1 MKKIRILSL
10 LLMLILL
17 LSTFALPVY
26 ADPAE
31 TESAEETEIP
41 WADNPS
47 EYRLNL
53 LDDAPEYDAGC
64 KTALLLEM
72 NSGIVIYA
80 KNAEETVYPASLT
93 KIMTC
98 LVALKYAGDMLDTMR
113 VNVSE
118 SALAGIA
125 EAGGEVRLQLGEQM
139 TLRDAL
145 YYLMVVSSNEAAN
158 VVAEAVGH
166 DIPNFVNMMNE
177 TAEELGCTGTHFAN
191 THGLHNTNH
200 YTTARDLS
208 IITRAALTY
217 ETFRE
222 IVSTAEYSVPPTN
235 LSNTTRLVNTNYLI
249 LNDGNRYMA
258 DNGDYYTYYF
268 DRATG
273 IKTGYTSAAG
283 RCVIS
288 RAGDGN
294 LDLLCIIMGADTRIM
309 PDGSTRYD
317 NFVEAKKL
325 FNYGFQN
332 FAYAKLASSGN
343 TPYPVHQE
351 TVKFSD
357 NKRGVVLIPESDVNC
372 LLPKDYDQS
381 KVSFAYTLDTP
392 DGLKAPLEVNQRVGT
407 VSVYYDGSLVG
418 ESRLI
423 TITAVEEETVKRV
436 ISDGLDAVKEA
447 AGAGKTTK
455 EKSFFQR
462 ILSAWYILLLVP
474 AILIVLLLLRNLVYR
489 LYRRRSIKK
498 RRAARAVRS
507 RSRSYGDESNGGNWQ

>member
-1 MKKIRILSL
+1 MKKIRILSF
-10 LLMLILL
+10 LLMLIML
-17 LSTFALPVY
+17 LSTLVLPAY
-26 ADPAE
+26 AEPDGADA
-31 TESAEETEIP
+31 TEETELP
-41 WADNPS
+41 WADNPA
-47 EYRLNL
+47 EYRNNL
-53 LDDAPEYDAGC
+53 MEGAPDYDAGS

-98 LVALKYAGDMLDTMR
+98 MVALKYAGDMLDTMR

-125 EAGGEVRLQLGEQM
+125 EAGGEVRLKLGEQM

-145 YYLMVVSSNEAAN
+145 YYLMIVSSNEAAN
-158 VVAEAVGH
+158 VIAEAVGH
-166 DIPNFVNMMNE
+166 DIPTFVNMMNDL
-177 TAEELGCTGTHFAN
+177 AAELGCTGTHFSN
-191 THGLHNTNH
+191 THGLHNPNH

-222 IVSTAEYSVPPTN
+222 IVATPEYTVPATN
-235 LSNTTRLVNTNYLI
+235 LSSAARLVNTNYLI

-258 DNGDYYTYYF
+258 DNGDYYTYYY
-268 DRATG
+268 DKATG
-273 IKTGYTSAAG
+273 VKTGYTSAAG

-294 LDLLCIIMGADTRIM
+294 LDLLCIIMGADTKIM

-343 TPYPVHQE
+343 NPQPVRQE
-351 TVKFSD
+351 PVKFSD
-357 NKRGVVLIPESDVNC
+357 NKRGVVLVPESDVSC
-372 LLPKDYDQS
+372 LLPKEYDNAKVTFDYAIDGGE
-381 KVSFAYTLDTP
+381 
-392 DGLKAPLEVNQRVGT
+392 GLKAPLAVNQRVGT
-407 VSVYYDGSLVG
+407 LHVYYDGTKVG
-418 ESRLI
+418 EAGLI
-423 TITAVEEETVKRV
+423 TLTAVEEDTTNRV
-436 ISDGLDAVKEA
+436 ISDVGDAIKDA
-447 AGAGKTTK
+447 AGSGKSTK

-462 ILSAWYILLLVP
+462 LLSIWYILLLVP
-474 AILIVLLLLRNLVYR
+474 AILIVLLLLRNMVYR
-489 LYRRRSIKK
+489 IYRKNEIKK
-498 RRAARAVRS
+498 RKAREAARR
-507 RSRSYGDESNGGNWQ
+507 RRYENRDNNGGTRQ

>member
-1 MKKIRILSL
+1 MKKIRVISF

-17 LSTFALPVY
+17 LSAILVPVY
-26 ADPAE
+26 AEPDQ
-31 TESAEETEIP
+31 SGAEEETDIP

-47 EYRLNL
+47 EYRNNL
-53 LDDAPEYDAGC
+53 MGGAPDYEAGC

-145 YYLMVVSSNEAAN
+145 YYLMIVSSNEAAN
-158 VVAEAVGH
+158 VIAEAVGH

-177 TAEELGCTGTHFAN
+177 TAEDLGCTGTHFAN
-191 THGLHNTNH
+191 THGLHNPNH

-222 IVSTAEYSVPPTN
+222 IVSTPEYTVPPTN
-235 LSNTTRLVNTNYLI
+235 LSNTTRLVTTNYLI

-258 DNGDYYTYYF
+258 DNGDYYTYYY
-268 DRATG
+268 DKATG

-294 LDLLCIIMGADTRIM
+294 LDLLCIIMGADTKIM
-309 PDGSTRYD
+309 SDGSTRYD

-343 TPYPVHQE
+343 TPQPVHRE
-351 TVKFSD
+351 TVQFSD
-357 NKRGVVLIPESDVNC
+357 NKRGVVLVPESDVNC
-372 LLPKDYDQS
+372 LLPKNYDQS
-381 KVSFAYTLDTP
+381 KVSFEYSVDAP
-392 DGLKAPLEVNQRVGT
+392 EGLKAPLAVNQRVGT
-407 VSVYYDGSLVG
+407 VTVYYDGTKVG
-418 ESRLI
+418 EAGMI
-423 TITAVEEETVKRV
+423 TLTGVEEDTVKRV
-436 ISDGLDAVKEA
+436 ISDGIEAVKNA
-447 AGAGKTTK
+447 AGSGKTKK

-462 ILSAWYILLLVP
+462 ILSIWYILLLVP

-489 LYRRRSIKK
+489 LYRRNEIKK
-498 RRAARAVRS
+498 RREREVERRKRAQQRES
-507 RSRSYGDESNGGNWQ
+507 FGGDRW